1 MSGSDLD
8 PKARAEIDS
17 PAGGAEGPRRVTELA
32 GGAEGPRRVTELAGG
47 AEGPRR
53 VTELAGGAEG
63 PRRVT
68 ELAGGAEG
76 PRRVTEL
83 AGGAE
88 GPRRVT
94 ELAGGAEGPRRVIE
108 LAKRLAEARGP
119 RFWKSLEELAA
130 GESFAALL
138 KEQFPRQAAEL
149 EVSTLSRRRMLE
161 LSLATM
167 ALGGLAACTRQPI
180 ERVVPY
186 VKQPEE

>member
-17 PAGGAEGPRRVTELA
+17 P
-32 GGAEGPRRVTELAGG
+32 AGG